1 MSQAGKLT
9 EGGKGEARG
18 KLMTV
23 CIQKEQKDNTTAR
36 IWKGIWQVRFYP
48 KTIVCMVKHGET
60 AVQTAMTL
68 EEEIFFFFF
77 LLTDGMKFN

>member
-36 IWKGIWQVRFYP
+36 I
-48 KTIVCMVKHGET
+48 
-60 AVQTAMTL
+60 
-68 EEEIFFFFF
+68 
-77 LLTDGMKFN
+77 